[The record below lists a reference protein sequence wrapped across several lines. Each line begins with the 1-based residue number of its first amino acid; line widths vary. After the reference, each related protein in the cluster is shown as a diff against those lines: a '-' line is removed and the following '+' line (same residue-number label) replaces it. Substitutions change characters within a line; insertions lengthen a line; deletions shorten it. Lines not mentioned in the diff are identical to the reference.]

1 MSASLEQLLRDARID
16 LVLARIEKDSTVI
29 EEVIR
34 NVDNDIRSIR
44 FNSIFVL
51 GELGEKSGEK
61 AVHKITDYL
70 DDDDWSIRREAERS
84 LGKIGKTASTSIN
97 ELTKCCSEDEDSIR
111 LAGVTSLGKIGHVT
125 EEVLKALKDALK
137 DKNEQVRIEAAKA
150 LGLLGSEAYE
160 VIPDLM
166 RSISDPSWAVRT
178 SSARAM
184 SSIGKDS
191 VKAIPTLINALDD
204 KDWRVRYH
212 VVNTFKQIGEAS
224 APYLLNILN
233 HSNRLVRKEAVE
245 ALGELGLKTPNIIDN
260 LSLMLKDPKEE
271 VRGKAANSLRSLG
284 KEAVPALINA
294 AKVANTKMKVVI
306 ISAIGGIGLE
316 ANEAIPYLIS
326 LLAVNKK

>member
-16 LVLARIEKDSTVI
+16 LVLARIEKDSSVI
-29 EEVIR
+29 EDVIK
-34 NVDNDIRSIR
+34 NIDSEIRSIR
-44 FNSIFVL
+44 FNSLFVL
-51 GELGEKSGEK
+51 GEIAEKSGEN
-61 AVHKITDYL
+61 AVKKISEYL
-70 DDDDWSIRREAERS
+70 DDDDWSIRREAARS
-84 LGKIGKTASTSIN
+84 LGKIGKISLTTIPQ
-97 ELTKCCSEDEDSIR
+97 LTKCCDDDEDSIR
-111 LAGVTSLGKIGHVT
+111 LAVVTSLGKIGIAT
-125 EEVLKALKDALK
+125 NESLNALKMALS
-137 DKNEQVRIEAAKA
+137 DKFEKVRIEAANS
-150 LGLLGSEAYE
+150 LGLIGPGAYE
-160 VIPDLM
+160 LIPDLM
-166 RSISDPSWAVRT
+166 KSISDPSWAVRT

-212 VVNTFKQIGEAS
+212 IVNTFKQIGEAS

-294 AKVANTKMKVVI
+294 
-306 ISAIGGIGLE
+306 
-316 ANEAIPYLIS
+316 Y
-326 LLAVNKK
+326 